1 MGKKLFKLKLVLE
14 VNSPLYD
21 ERKKYTG
28 IALDRLARW
37 SEHYAWRNADQV
49 LPVTEVLAGY
59 LEKSGVSRQNI
70 TVIPNGINPER
81 FSSAK
86 KNLRAPSFQ
95 DKLVIGFVGFCR
107 EWHRLDEVMRLIAE
121 EGNPAITFL
130 IVGNGPVAEQ
140 LKHQA
145 QELNIQDRFHLT
157 GLVERN
163 DMPFWLDQIDIAIQ
177 PAVTPWASPL
187 KLLEY
192 MATGKAIIAP
202 DSRNICE
209 LLEHENNALLFDEN
223 NPEEIID
230 CLKRLINDRQLMR
243 KISANAINTVQTRDL
258 TWQANAL
265 KIVTLLR

>member
-1 MGKKLFKLKLVLE
+1 MPGE
-14 VNSPLYD
+14 MP
-21 ERKKYTG
+21 
-28 IALDRLARW
+28 I
-37 SEHYAWRNADQV
+37 V